1 MRLRRG
7 GPDDAAAVLALFDE
21 AVAVDGR
28 APGQVF
34 VMRLGHQPG
43 TAAR

>member
-1 MRLRRG
+1 MRIRRG
-7 GPDDAAAVLALFDE
+7 GPDDAAAVLAS
-21 AVAVDGR
+21 
-28 APGQVF
+28 GQVF